1 MRIGLSGATTS
12 SERTIRQAV
21 EAEADGFSSLWFG
34 TGLGGDPLVAMALAG
49 RATERIELGTA
60 VLQTFPCHPLLQA
73 NRAAATVEA
82 MGRPGLTLGIGPS
95 HEQSVRSTYGLSY
108 DHPGRNTEEY
118 ANILVRLLRGETVD
132 LDGEDWT
139 AHSAGRMASVPHPVP
154 VLVAAMGPRLLR
166 VAGAVA
172 DGTVLWLATPRAI
185 EEHVAPRIRAAA
197 AAAGRSEPRIVAGV
211 PVAVHH
217 DEGDARAAAATVAFA
232 DQPSYQRILERGGV
246 NAGADAAIVGTERAV
261 RQQLQGLI
269 DAGATDV
276 WASVFPVGPDRR
288 ASITQ
293 TMDLLRE
300 LVQ

>member
-1 MRIGLSGATTS
+1 MRIGLSGATNS

-60 VLQTFPCHPLLQA
+60 VLQTLPCHPLLQA

-95 HEQSVRSTYGLSY
+95 HERSVRSTYGLAY
-108 DHPGRNTEEY
+108 DYPGRNTEEY
-118 ANILVRLLRGETVD
+118 ATILVRLLRGETVD

-139 AHSAGRMASVPHPVP
+139 AHSAGRMAPVSHPVP

-185 EEHVAPRIRAAA
+185 DEHVAPRIRAAA
-197 AAAGRSEPRIVAGV
+197 AAAGRSGPRIVAGV

-217 DEGDARAAAATVAFA
+217 DVAEARAAAATVAFA
-232 DQPSYQRILERGGV
+232 DQPSYRRILERGGV
-246 NAGADAAIVGTERAV
+246 ASGVDAAIVGTERQV
-261 RQQLQGLI
+261 RRRLQDLV

-288 ASITQ
+288 ASITR
-293 TMDLLRE
+293 TMELLRE
-300 LVQ
+300 LVR